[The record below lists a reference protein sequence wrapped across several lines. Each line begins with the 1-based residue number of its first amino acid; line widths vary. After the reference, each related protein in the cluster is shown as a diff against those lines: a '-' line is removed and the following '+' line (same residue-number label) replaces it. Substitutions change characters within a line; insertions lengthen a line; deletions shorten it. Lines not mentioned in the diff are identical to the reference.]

1 MYPNYKKNIFPY
13 NNKNGSVSWVVEFP
27 DLTGCSAVGET
38 EEEAL
43 RESKTAS
50 GLWLDEYFEEHKC
63 YPAAKEVSNTYS
75 GRLVLRLP
83 KTLHK
88 EIAIQAEEEGVS
100 LNTLIITLISQNY
113 GKLIS
118 QQHESIL
125 INQLSFAKKKKN
137 VM

>member
-1 MYPNYKKNIFPY
+1 MYPNYKKTVFPY
-13 NNKNGSVSWVVEFP
+13 SNKNGSVSWVVEFP
-27 DLTGCSAVGET
+27 DLVGCTAVGES
-38 EEEAL
+38 EEAAL
-43 RESKTAS
+43 QESRTACE
-50 GLWLDEYFEEHKC
+50 LWLDEYYEEHQS
-63 YPAAKEVSNTYS
+63 YPTPKEVSNSYS

-113 GKLIS
+113 GKLVS
-118 QQHESIL
+118 QQNENVL
-125 INQLSFAKKKKN
+125 TNQLTFANKKKN